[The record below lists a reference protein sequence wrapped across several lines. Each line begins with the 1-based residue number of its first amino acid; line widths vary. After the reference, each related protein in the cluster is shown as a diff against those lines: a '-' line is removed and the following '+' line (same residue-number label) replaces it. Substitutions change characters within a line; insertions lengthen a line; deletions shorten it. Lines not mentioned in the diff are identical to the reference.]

1 MTLRTIP
8 LSLWRHRTDASRAT
22 SRQTGPKRNRARTT
36 TALAA
41 LGTAALLA
49 GCGSTTPTSSSPSSS
64 TPATSP
70 STSSNANSGTTT
82 HVSTSHPVIG
92 MTLMTLSNPYFGVMG
107 QTCQS
112 YAKKL
117 GMTCHV
123 EGANLDQATQLS
135 QVESFIQQHVQALII
150 APPDAKA
157 AVSEVLDAN
166 KAHIPVFT
174 IDTNVVGYQKAGGKV
189 VEFVQTNN
197 YKGGLIVGRE
207 IASYLHGHGT
217 VGIDDYPLA
226 TSVLDRDAGVKAI
239 FKKYPGI
246 KIVSDLNGGGTTTQG
261 LTAAS
266 AMLSANPHLNVI
278 FDINCPSGLG
288 ALDAIKAAGDVG
300 KVAVIG
306 FAGAKQCVQDIQS
319 NTIFK
324 AGVMQEPALET
335 TTELTNIKKFL
346 VDHASVPPLVL
357 TPAIEIT
364 KADASKYLSIAYP

>member
-1 MTLRTIP
+1 MKLTNRSQS
-8 LSLWRHRTDASRAT
+8 LSGHCHR
-22 SRQTGPKRNRARTT
+22 GGARPSHRKGTRVAA
-36 TALAA
+36 ALMA
-41 LGTAALLA
+41 LGTAASLTA
-49 GCGSTTPTSSSPSSS
+49 CGSTK
-64 TPATSP
+64 
-70 STSSNANSGTTT
+70 STSSASPTASSASTKTTSAPTGTTAP
-82 HVSTSHPVIG
+82 VSKNHPVIG
-92 MTLMTLSNPYFGVMG
+92 MALMTLSNPYFGVMG

-112 YAKKL
+112 YAAKL

-123 EGANLDQATQLS
+123 EGADLDQATQLS
-135 QVESFIQQHVQALII
+135 QVDSFIEQHVQALMI

-157 AVSEVLDAN
+157 AVSEVIAAN

-174 IDTNVVGYQKAGGKV
+174 IDTNVVGYKKAGGKV

-197 YKGGLIVGRE
+197 YKGGEIVGKE

-217 VGIDDYPLA
+217 VGIDDYPIA

-266 AMLSANPHLNVI
+266 AMLSAHPNLNVI
-278 FDINCPSGLG
+278 YDINCPSGLG
-288 ALDAIKAAGDVG
+288 AVDAIKAAGDVG

-306 FAGAKQCVQDIQS
+306 FSGAKQCVQDIES

-335 TTELTNIKKFL
+335 TTELNNIKKYL
-346 VDHASVPPLVL
+346 EDHVTIPSLVL
-357 TPAIEIT
+357 TPAIKIT
-364 KADASKYLSIAYP
+364 KADAAKYLPIAYP